1 MKLFKD
7 MAKAGLSAVL
17 AVAVALS
24 GLIFASADASDP
36 REGYTGTADEITIPA
51 LEESKQSNVYYGDV
65 NFSSDISA
73 VDALMVLLNSVG
85 KITLTDGQKIRAN
98 VDGSADAQG
107 NATVEA
113 SDALLILQRTVGKDV
128 DFPAEKAVVEKAL
141 NMKVKLKCREDGTFN
156 VLQVSDFQDN
166 CNANETIKDGT
177 MKRFN
182 AMVDATD
189 PDLVVITGDQI
200 WPNPLNDEKDF
211 IRYVDIMVGRLE
223 KDGIPWAVVY
233 GNHDNDVGK
242 HDAINTKVRKWRQ
255 QEIYESYAHC
265 VATAGPED
273 IFGIGN
279 YVLPILTND
288 ESSIAFNVWCLDT
301 GDYNENLDKSV
312 YKFKDSEYIKN
323 GYYTSVS
330 GHENSTYDF
339 IKYDQQLW
347 YYNTSTIM
355 ENYNKAEIPAIMFG
369 HVCLPEFIDV
379 YENRNDASVNFTGVN
394 KEGCSCGPV
403 NSHMFDTLLAR
414 GDVKGFYVGHD
425 HINNSSGMWKGIEL
439 GFDGALTT
447 DMYGSYN
454 TNLPSPETQ
463 GGRIFTIKQGENG
476 NAATVTNKWISY
488 DSVKSAEK
496 GETTETIG
504 NSPFAGQ
511 IIDLEAGKLPTARI
525 KGFDAA
531 PFDCNA
537 KTPAVLSLANG
548 KGFRNSAALAI
559 LKNGNQT
566 SFDGIGRIDNSS
578 IGISLDTPT
587 AVGNSKYLRI
597 WVDLTG
603 VDFRKANLGLIAQNG
618 TVYTTDNKD
627 NSETPFY
634 YLADGEKTWKKLY
647 HGGDGCFGNAQGS
660 SVRDYKGWLAF
671 PIEDFAASTSS
682 PAGPGS
688 SVVMKE
694 VFLFFDF
701 TELSMQGSTFYIDE
715 LGMVPEYWVF

>member
-17 AVAVALS
+17 AVSVALS
-24 GLIFASADASDP
+24 GTVFASADASDP

-51 LEESKQSNVYYGDV
+51 LEESKRSDVYYGDI
-65 NFSSDISA
+65 NLSSDISA

-85 KITLTDGQKIRAN
+85 KLTLTDGQKIRAN
-98 VDGSADAQG
+98 VDGSTDAQG
-107 NATVEA
+107 AATINAA
-113 SDALLILQRTVGKDV
+113 DALLILQRTVGKDV
-128 DFPAEKAVVEKAL
+128 EFPAEKAVVEKAL

-189 PDLVVITGDQI
+189 PDLVIITGDQI

-223 KDGIPWAVVY
+223 KDGIPWAVIY

-265 VATAGPED
+265 VGTAGPED

-288 ESSIAFNVWCLDT
+288 EKSIAFNVWCLDT

-323 GYYTSVS
+323 GYYTSVA

-379 YENRNDASVNFTGVN
+379 NENRNDASVNFTGVN

-403 NSHMFDTLLAR
+403 NSHMFDTILAR

-439 GFDGALTT
+439 AFGGALTT

-463 GGRIFTIKQGENG
+463 GARIFTIKQGENG
-476 NAATVTNKWISY
+476 STATVSNKWISY
-488 DSVKSAEK
+488 DSVKSTEK

-504 NSPFAGQ
+504 DSPFAGQ
-511 IIDLEAGKLPTARI
+511 IIDLEAGKLPANRV
-525 KGFDAA
+525 KGFDGS
-531 PFDCNA
+531 PFDCDA
-537 KTPAVLSLANG
+537 KTPAVLSLASG
-548 KGFRNSAALAI
+548 KGFRNSTALAI
-559 LKNGNQT
+559 LKNGKQT
-566 SFDGIGRIDNSS
+566 SFDSIGRIDNSS
-578 IGISLDTPT
+578 VGISLDTPT
-587 AVGNSKYLRI
+587 AVGNNKYLRI

-627 NSETPFY
+627 GSETPFY
-634 YLADGEKTWKKLY
+634 YLAEGDKTWKKLY
-647 HGGDGCFGNAQGS
+647 HGGDGCFGTAQGS

-682 PAGPGS
+682 PVGPAS

-694 VFLFFDF
+694 IYLYFDF
-701 TELSMQGSTFYIDE
+701 PELSMQGSTFYIDE
-715 LGMVPEYWVF
+715 IGMVPEYWVF